1 MTATKEGL
9 AVTNIDQ
16 FNQITGQVL
25 AELYEVFPRKV
36 TRMSI
41 FGERLAEERKRLGFN
56 QEIMAAHGGVKKQAQ
71 SLCESGKRKPDSE
84 YLEAISKI
92 GVDITYVITGVSS
105 QPALP
110 PELAADEQMLVD
122 AYRSLPMAQRKAMLA
137 EALTGNKATSGKV
150 SVKGNSN
157 RVAGRDN
164 NA

>member
-1 MTATKEGL
+1 
-9 AVTNIDQ
+9 
-16 FNQITGQVL
+16 
-25 AELYEVFPRKV
+25 
-36 TRMSI
+36 MSI

-56 QEIMAAHGGVKKQAQ
+56 QEVMAAHGGVKKQAQ
-71 SLCESGKRKPDSE
+71 SLYESGKRKPDSE

-137 EALTGNKATSGKV
+137 ALLIGDTPKPRTKKPTSSKSLNV
-150 SVKGNSN
+150 SGENNNV
-157 RVAGRDN
+157 RMAGRDYN
-164 NA
+164 EN